1 MTEGIYELDIFHA
14 RTKPVAQRF
23 NIKGYNVFVDV
34 ARFDEGGALGFFH
47 QLKRRDFSLF
57 NDAAKTA
64 TEAALEFLHSRS
76 GIAADRVYLLA
87 HPRIFGYV
95 FNPVSFFFYY
105 EAQRHV
111 ATVIEVNNTFGEQK
125 HFIQSA
131 TVKKSA
137 ARKDFYVSPF
147 ISPFAEF
154 RMRIEP
160 PGEGLTIGIHTHGKS
175 DIELVAEMRGVRRP
189 LTKTQLVRMFF
200 KYPLHTVRVIVL
212 IHWFAL
218 KLFFKRVP
226 HYPKDGA
233 DAAVLHQNLRSQ
245 V

>member
-1 MTEGIYELDIFHA
+1 MTEGVYELDIFHA

-34 ARFDEGGALGFFH
+34 ARFDQGGALGFFH
-47 QLKRRDFSLF
+47 TLKRRDFSLF
-57 NDAAKTA
+57 SDAAKGAAENALDFLRIRTGITA
-64 TEAALEFLHSRS
+64 E
-76 GIAADRVYLLA
+76 RVFLLA
-87 HPRIFGYV
+87 HPRVFGYV

-105 EAQRHV
+105 KSGRHV

-125 HFIQSA
+125 HFIQPGA
-131 TVKKSA
+131 VKKSA

-147 ISPFAEF
+147 VSPFAEF

-160 PGEGLTIGIHTHGKS
+160 PGEMLTIGIHTHGAS
-175 DIELVAEMRGVRRP
+175 GTELAAEMRGVRRA
-189 LTKTQLVRMFF
+189 LTKAQLVRMFF

-226 HYPKDGA
+226 HFPKDGA